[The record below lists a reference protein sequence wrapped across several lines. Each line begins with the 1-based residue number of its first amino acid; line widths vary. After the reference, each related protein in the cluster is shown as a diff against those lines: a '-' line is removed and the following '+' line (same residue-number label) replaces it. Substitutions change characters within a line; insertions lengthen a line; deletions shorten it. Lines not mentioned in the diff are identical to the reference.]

1 MKIGAVIGAIRKN
14 KNLKSKD
21 VYKGI
26 LSRPAISRFEKG
38 HSDTTADKFFQILDN
53 LNLSLE
59 EFHFLYD
66 GNKTNTDA
74 MMISAYSEAYYA
86 KDIPRLTALE
96 EEARNHFDETFQIR
110 YLHHASIIHLL
121 QCNLSELPF
130 PHNEVAVIKDYLF
143 HCETWH
149 YYELVLFTNAL
160 DFFPE
165 DAVDAVYARAKE
177 KMTEFT
183 QMKRY
188 KNELFSLISNI
199 LVLQLEKNNLEKS
212 LFYYADLEKTI
223 SASDNRMYEHALL
236 LFFKELIGIM
246 QHQEDTQ
253 KLTDIIQT
261 FKLLDMER
269 VANHCADLLETVRNN
284 NA

>member
-1 MKIGAVIGAIRKN
+1 MQIGEVLGDIRKN
-14 KNLKSKD
+14 KNLKSKE

-38 HSDTTADKFFQILDN
+38 HSDTTAEKFLQILEN

-66 GNKTNTDA
+66 GNKANTDA

-86 KDIPRLTALE
+86 KDIPRLAALE
-96 EEARNHFDETFQIR
+96 EASRNHFDETSQIK

-121 QCNLSELPF
+121 RCNLSELPF
-130 PHNEVAVIKDYLF
+130 PHKELAVIKDYLF
-143 HCETWH
+143 DCETWH

-177 KMTEFT
+177 KMTEFN

-212 LFYYADLEKTI
+212 LFYYDDLEKTV
-223 SASDNRMYEHALL
+223 SVSDNRMYEHVML

-246 QHQEDTQ
+246 QQQEDAQ

-269 VANHCADLLETVRNN
+269 VANQCEGLLETVRNN

>member
-1 MKIGAVIGAIRKN
+1 MQVGEAIGIIRKN
-14 KNLKSKD
+14 KNLKSKE

-38 HSDTTADKFFQILDN
+38 HSDTTAEKFLQILEN

-59 EFHFLYD
+59 EFHFLYN
-66 GNKTNTDA
+66 GNKANTDA
-74 MMISAYSEAYYA
+74 RMISAYSEAYYA
-86 KDIPRLTALE
+86 KDLPRLAALE
-96 EEARNHFDETFQIR
+96 EAARNHFDKTSEIKH
-110 YLHHASIIHLL
+110 LHHACIIHLL
-121 QCNLSELPF
+121 QCNLSDLPF
-130 PHNEVAVIKDYLF
+130 PHKEFAIIKDYLF
-143 HCETWH
+143 DCETWH

-165 DAVDAVYARAKE
+165 DLLDAVYARAKV
-177 KMTEFT
+177 KMTEFN
-183 QMKRY
+183 QMKQY

-212 LFYYADLEKTI
+212 LFYYADLEKTV
-223 SASDNRMYEHALL
+223 STSDNRMYEHAML

-246 QHQEDTQ
+246 QQQENAQ
-253 KLTDIIQT
+253 KLTDIIRT
-261 FKLLDMER
+261 FKFLDMDR
-269 VANHCADLLETVRNN
+269 MANQCVGLLEIVRKN